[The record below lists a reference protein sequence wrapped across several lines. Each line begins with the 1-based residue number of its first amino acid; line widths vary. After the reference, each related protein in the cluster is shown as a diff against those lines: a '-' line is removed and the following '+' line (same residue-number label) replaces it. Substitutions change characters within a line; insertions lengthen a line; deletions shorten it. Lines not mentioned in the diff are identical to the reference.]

1 MWAALKTEQ
10 PHVSTETLI
19 APTISILSTIRK
31 FPYILCTKTDQSTH
45 TYCSLTHTPSKASQ
59 FPVGASD

>member
-19 APTISILSTIRK
+19 APIISILSMIRK
-31 FPYILCTKTDQSTH
+31 FPYILCTKIDQSTH
-45 TYCSLTHTPSKASQ
+45 TYCS
-59 FPVGASD
+59 